1 MARTHPSL
9 PRAFVE
15 EHFAFHERVLAGTPQ
30 LPPRWKRAMEDTN
43 LALGEAIGKLY
54 VRRYFPAAEKARAA
68 AMVQGLIGAFAL
80 RIDRLEWMAPATRAK
95 AEEKLATLRVGVG
108 YPDNWRGFSSP
119 RLDRGDAPRTP
130 DPALL
135 LHHPPHLPQ
144 LAPP

>member
-9 PRAFVE
+9 PRALVE
-15 EHFAFHERVLAGTPQ
+15 EHFAFNEHVLAGTPQ

-95 AEEKLATLRVGVG
+95 AKEKLATLRVGVG
-108 YPDNWRGFSSP
+108 YPDKWRGYSAPTGIPGGALGHPQRAGLFAYHRSP
-119 RLDRGDAPRTP
+119 ARVG
-130 DPALL
+130 
-135 LHHPPHLPQ
+135 
-144 LAPP
+144 